1 LAENKEVPDR
11 NIGTS
16 LFYHTLLSSLP
27 LVAPCTVPPP
37 ECRPHWGLVTLCVA
51 SAAQP
56 TKISGTTSKKYEN
69 PLHGLVYDYEILLLD
84 VANILLLDVAY
95 LFSG

>member
-1 LAENKEVPDR
+1 M
-11 NIGTS
+11 
-16 LFYHTLLSSLP
+16 
-27 LVAPCTVPPP
+27 
-37 ECRPHWGLVTLCVA
+37 TLCVA